1 MRALRVQRSAQLR
14 KLPEHQRALV
24 LSAVAADPR
33 AREPW
38 VWAELLEL
46 ACFVPPPAPT
56 RIQGF
61 LWRVLNATHDA
72 QQIRSTALHG
82 IARGWSSLND
92 LERATALAVGAKQWG
107 SIARDILESGDLPPT
122 SSFVALLT
130 DAADPG
136 CTAALI
142 RYATLDVPGSE
153 DADRAAL
160 KLVQAAI
167 ARRDIGE
174 LASLLLTVSQA
185 VRQPDAKIRR
195 GIAWSAWALVEAERE
210 GTPESD
216 DARRG
221 VLSVASASNDGP
233 GRALSAVL
241 RWDRDPLIRLAALR
255 WCVIP
260 GLERSCTDRL
270 ARATSSREHEVLLT
284 SAHLVVRPCRRRLL
298 HLIREHPRGRTGVL
312 PDHATVSELSIRARR
327 NLARFVY
334 ATGIERSH
342 CSEAI
347 EPLLTDQDELTR
359 LTVVGRADPSDVR
372 DLCFDPS
379 PVIARTAAVCW
390 SRAGITPARRRAP
403 SADVRRILEALA
415 ASPHPSVRRIARRDL
430 EQADPFR
437 PERPVARLEARRMLA
452 ADLESFRDEV
462 RRRLLSGDPKRQ
474 LNALRVAQWL
484 RIVEDFESDLLS
496 LLEDCRGSD
505 ERDTWLRAGIVSALG
520 AATRTTSLDTIESLV
535 EDSDPRVAAN
545 AIDALVLGPAVSTRP
560 IQVESRL
567 IEYKRSDAH
576 RPRGAAVRGLA
587 VLAARR
593 QTDSAAAAAEIE
605 LLRHDPRPAHVAA
618 GNWVA
623 SRAEAY
629 RGLSEWIAE
638 EPAR

>member
-1 MRALRVQRSAQLR
+1 M
-14 KLPEHQRALV
+14 

-46 ACFVPPPAPT
+46 ACFVPPAAPA
-56 RIQGF
+56 RIPRF
-61 LWRVLNATHDA
+61 LRSLLNAPPDA
-72 QQIRSTALHG
+72 VQIRSRALQG
-82 IARGWSSLND
+82 IARGWSSMND
-92 LERATALAVGAKQWG
+92 IERATALAVGAKQWG

-130 DAADPG
+130 DAADPA

-142 RYATLDVPGSE
+142 RFATLDVPGAE
-153 DADRAAL
+153 DADRTAL

-167 ARRDIGE
+167 ARRDPGE
-174 LASLLLTVSQA
+174 LTSLLRTLSQA
-185 VRQPDAKIRR
+185 IQQPDAKVRR

-210 GTPESD
+210 STPESD
-216 DARRG
+216 AARRG
-221 VLSVASASNDGP
+221 VLSVATASNDGP

-260 GLERSCTDRL
+260 GLARSCIDRL
-270 ARATSSREHEVLLT
+270 ARATSLREHEAVLA
-284 SAHLVVRPCRRRLL
+284 SAHLVVRPSRLGL
-298 HLIREHPRGRTGVL
+298 LQLIREHARGRSGVL
-312 PDHATVSELSIRARR
+312 PDQATISELSICARR
-327 NLARFVY
+327 NLARFIH
-334 ATGIERSH
+334 ATGIESSR

-347 EPLLTDQDELTR
+347 EPLFTDQDDLTR
-359 LTVVGRADPSDVR
+359 LTLVTRAGPSDVR

-379 PVIARTAAVCW
+379 PVIARAAAIRW

-415 ASPHPSVRRIARRDL
+415 ASSHPSVRRIARRDL
-430 EQADPFR
+430 EPADPFR
-437 PERPVARLEARRMLA
+437 PERPAARLEARRMLD
-452 ADLESFRDEV
+452 ADPESLRDEI
-462 RRRLLSGDPKRQ
+462 RRRLLSSDPKTQ
-474 LNALRVAQWL
+474 LNALRVAEWL
-484 RIVEDFESDLLS
+484 RIIADFETDLLS
-496 LLEDCRGSD
+496 LLEGCRGSD
-505 ERDTWLRAGIVSALG
+505 ERDRWLRAGIARALG
-520 AATRTTSLDTIESLV
+520 AATRPTTIDTIETLV

-545 AIDALVLGPAVSTRP
+545 AIDALVLGSAVASRPA
-560 IQVESRL
+560 QVESRL

-593 QTDSAAAAAEIE
+593 RTDPDAAAAEIE
-605 LLRHDPRPAHVAA
+605 LLRLDPRPTHVAA
-618 GNWVA
+618 GIWVA

>member
-1 MRALRVQRSAQLR
+1 MRAPRVPRSAQLR

-24 LSAVAADPR
+24 LSAIAANQN
-33 AREPW
+33 ASEPW

-46 ACFVPPPAPT
+46 ACFVPPPTPT
-56 RIQGF
+56 RIPGF
-61 LWRVLNATHDA
+61 LERVLSASPDA
-72 QQIRSTALHG
+72 PQIRSIALRG

-92 LERATALAVGAKQWG
+92 LERATALAIGAKQWG
-107 SIARDILESGDLPPT
+107 GIARDILESGDLPPT

-167 ARRDIGE
+167 ARCDTGE
-174 LASLLLTVSQA
+174 LTSLLRTVSEAIQ
-185 VRQPDAKIRR
+185 QPDAKVRR
-195 GIAWSAWALVEAERE
+195 GIAWSTWALVEAERE

-216 DARRG
+216 QARSG

-270 ARATSSREHEVLLT
+270 ARATSLREHEVVLS

-298 HLIREHPRGRTGVL
+298 QLIREHPRGRSGVL
-312 PDHATVSELSIRARR
+312 PDQVMVSDLSIRARR

-334 ATGIERSH
+334 ATGIESSQRSD
-342 CSEAI
+342 AI

-359 LTVVGRADPSDVR
+359 LTVAGRADPSDVR

-379 PVIARTAAVCW
+379 PVISRTAAIRW
-390 SRAGITPARRRAP
+390 SRAGITPARRRTP
-403 SADVRRILEALA
+403 SSDVKRILEALA
-415 ASPHPSVRRIARRDL
+415 VSPHPSVRRIARRDL

-437 PERPVARLEARRMLA
+437 PERPGARLEARRMLA
-452 ADLESFRDEV
+452 ADPESFRDEL
-462 RRRLLSGDPKRQ
+462 RRRLLSADPRTQ
-474 LNALRVAQWL
+474 LNALRVAEWL
-484 RIVEDFESDLLS
+484 RIVAEFETDLLS
-496 LLEDCRGSD
+496 LLERCRGSD
-505 ERDTWLRAGIVSALG
+505 ERDRWLRAGIARSLG
-520 AATRTTSLDTIESLV
+520 AATRTTTLDTIDTLV
-535 EDSDPRVAAN
+535 EDADPRVAAN
-545 AIDALVLGPAVSTRP
+545 AIDALVLGSAAATRP
-560 IQVESRL
+560 TQVESRL

-587 VLAARR
+587 FLAARR
-593 QTDSAAAAAEIE
+593 QTDPAAAAAEIE
-605 LLRHDPRPAHVAA
+605 LLRQDPRPAHVAA
-618 GNWVA
+618 GIWVV
-623 SRAEAY
+623 SRVEAY
-629 RGLSEWIAE
+629 RGLSELIAQ
-638 EPAR
+638 EPAT